1 MAKYSISKHQSWHIL
16 VTFEIFLS
24 SILLTERNVCWNSA
38 KNADL
43 SRRLLSKDLLKN
55 DGLISGIE
63 KNVLCPCFRVW
74 KADENKLLNR

>member
-63 KNVLCPCFRVW
+63 KKRFFVRVLGFGRQM
-74 KADENKLLNR
+74 KTSF